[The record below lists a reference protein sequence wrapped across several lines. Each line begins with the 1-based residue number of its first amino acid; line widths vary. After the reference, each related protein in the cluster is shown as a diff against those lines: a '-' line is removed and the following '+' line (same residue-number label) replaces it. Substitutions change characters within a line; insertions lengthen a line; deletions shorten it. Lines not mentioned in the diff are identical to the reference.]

1 MIVKAMATKLDAEW
15 GQDEAH
21 KGMRVTFGFSGHSK
35 SRQHAA

>member
-15 GQDEAH
+15 GQDESH
-21 KGMRVTFGFSGHSK
+21 SGMRVTFGFSGHSK